1 MMRALLTATS
11 IALLFSTAIAA
22 QLKKEASA
30 VDKADPI
37 APAIARGVGY
47 LSKEVP
53 KWKAEHPCYSC
64 HNNGDATRAM
74 LVAGAKGYDIGTSL
88 DDTLAFLKQP
98 AKWDQNK
105 APDGFD
111 DKRLARVQFASALAV
126 AERHGKAAST
136 DVDQAAKQLVADQQ
150 ADGSWTLDQSQSI
163 ASPATYGPI
172 IATWSART
180 TLISSGMQPDNFTIV
195 QADRWFRGLAPEN
208 VIDAAGTLLGL
219 DLASDVMADNLRRTC
234 LSIIRNGQSPEGGGD
249 LRHRQAAGV
258 RHSDGGAGLEHA
270 RCGTAAGAIDL
281 PPRRTQGSH
290 QEGQGVSR
298 VAAASRWQLARNHA
312 ARRPG
317 KLRATHLDD
326 RLGDARATHPV
337 AAVFFSQQLS
347 FNQAGCCHRD

>member
-1 MMRALLTATS
+1 MRVLIAAAS
-11 IALLFSTAIAA
+11 IALLCASAIAA
-22 QLKKEASA
+22 QQKTDTAA
-30 VDKADPI
+30 A
-37 APAIARGVGY
+37 AIARGVAY

-64 HNNGDATRAM
+64 HNNGDAARAL
-74 LVAGAKGYDIGTSL
+74 LVASAKGHDIGTSL

-105 APDGFD
+105 APEGFD

-136 DVDQAAKQLVADQQ
+136 DVNQAAKLLVADQQ

-219 DLASDVMADNLRRTC
+219 ELASDVMADNLRRTC
-234 LSIIRNGQSPEGGGD
+234 LSIIRNGQSPEGGWGPYVTAKPQVFD
-249 LRHRQAAGV
+249 TAMAVLALSMLDVEPRLARSTYRPEELKEAIAKGKAYLASQQ
-258 RHSDGGAGLEHA
+258 RPDGSWPETTRPADQESYAQRISTTGWAMLA
-270 RCGTAAGAIDL
+270 LLAGA
-281 PPRRTQGSH
+281 
-290 QEGQGVSR
+290 
-298 VAAASRWQLARNHA
+298 
-312 ARRPG
+312 
-317 KLRATHLDD
+317 
-326 RLGDARATHPV
+326 
-337 AAVFFSQQLS
+337 
-347 FNQAGCCHRD
+347 